1 MILGIM
7 KHMHHLN
14 NVGYNGIMMNGNI
27 NQFLLIFTTSKY
39 QNFTNKHILSFLK
52 PIIL

>member
-1 MILGIM
+1 MLLGKK

-27 NQFLLIFTTSKY
+27 IQFLLIFTMSKY
-39 QNFTNKHILSFLK
+39 QNFTNKHILSLLK